1 MILYR
6 AAGILFGDMPVS
18 FWKLEKKKLRL
29 LNDSS
34 SLISEIDIC
43 VPGQEKL
50 GFFCFFLPDI
60 VVDAFSHHILEFVGK
75 IIFGDT
81 QAASREAEMDKGS
94 RIEA

>member
-6 AAGILFGDMPVS
+6 AAGILSVTCRFPSGN
-18 FWKLEKKKLRL
+18 WEKKKLRL

-60 VVDAFSHHILEFVGK
+60 VVDAFFPSHP
-75 IIFGDT
+75 
-81 QAASREAEMDKGS
+81 
-94 RIEA
+94 